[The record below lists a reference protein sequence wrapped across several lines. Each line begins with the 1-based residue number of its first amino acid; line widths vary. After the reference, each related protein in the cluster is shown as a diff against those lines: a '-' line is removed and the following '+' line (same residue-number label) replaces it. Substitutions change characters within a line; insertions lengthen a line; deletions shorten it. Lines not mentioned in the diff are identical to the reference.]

1 MLRTPW
7 SRIGEIL
14 TSETALTALRLSL
27 IVATTA
33 AAISFVLG
41 FPLAWVLVRST
52 FPGKTLVRAVVV
64 LPLVMPPV
72 VAGVGLL
79 AAFGRRSGLI
89 GSWLY
94 DWFGIQL
101 TFTTAA
107 AVLAATFV
115 SFPLAVLALEAGL
128 RGLDERLEDAAA
140 TLGASRWYVLRRV
153 TLPLMGPQIAAAL
166 VLSWARALGE
176 FGATI
181 TFAGNLQG
189 RTQTLPLAV
198 FEQLQTD
205 TDAAFAVSMLLI
217 LLAFA
222 VIARAPRAVPQ
233 MTLGGRTSPPRAVAF
248 EVKAAFEAEAGRTVA
263 LLGPNGSGKST
274 LVSTIAGLLPPVEGT
289 IALDGAVLDDP
300 ANDVHVPP
308 ERRPIGVVFQD
319 LLLFPHLSATENV
332 AFPLRA
338 RGVPETG
345 GARARVR
352 APRRGSVSRTAPT
365 RARAISRAAR
375 HSGSR
380 SPGP

>member
-1 MLRTPW
+1 MSLATDSRRSPSTASSPLRRGRIPAGFVVLAALGVALVALPLLGLVLRTPW

-27 IVATTA
+27 IVATTS

-41 FPLAWVLVRST
+41 FPLAWVLVRGT
-52 FPGKTLVRAVVV
+52 FPGKTLVRAVVI

-79 AAFGRRSGLI
+79 AAFGRRSGLL

-94 DWFGIQL
+94 EWFGIQL

-140 TLGASRWYVLRRV
+140 TQGASRWYVLRRV
-153 TLPLMGPQIAAAL
+153 TVPLMGPQIAAAL

-222 VIARAPRAVPQ
+222 VILALR
-233 MTLGGRTSPPRAVAF
+233 GRF
-248 EVKAAFEAEAGRTVA
+248 
-263 LLGPNGSGKST
+263 
-274 LVSTIAGLLPPVEGT
+274 
-289 IALDGAVLDDP
+289 
-300 ANDVHVPP
+300 
-308 ERRPIGVVFQD
+308 
-319 LLLFPHLSATENV
+319 
-332 AFPLRA
+332 LR
-338 RGVPETG
+338 
-345 GARARVR
+345 
-352 APRRGSVSRTAPT
+352 
-365 RARAISRAAR
+365 
-375 HSGSR
+375 
-380 SPGP
+380 

>member
-1 MLRTPW
+1 LGVALVALPLLGLVLRTPW
-7 SRIGEIL
+7 SRIVEIL
-14 TSETALTALRLSL
+14 TSETALTALRISL
-27 IVATTA
+27 VVATTA

-52 FPGKTLVRAVVV
+52 FPGKTLVRAIVV

-79 AAFGRRSGLI
+79 AAFGRRNGIL

-94 DWFGIQL
+94 EWFGIQL
-101 TFTTAA
+101 TFTTGA

-128 RGLDERLEDAAA
+128 RGLDERLEDAAS
-140 TLGASRWYVLRRV
+140 TLGAPRWYVLRRV
-153 TLPLMGPQIAAAL
+153 TLPLMAPQIAAAL

-198 FEQLQTD
+198 FEQLQRD

-222 VIARAPRAVPQ
+222 VILSLR
-233 MTLGGRTSPPRAVAF
+233 GRF
-248 EVKAAFEAEAGRTVA
+248 
-263 LLGPNGSGKST
+263 
-274 LVSTIAGLLPPVEGT
+274 
-289 IALDGAVLDDP
+289 
-300 ANDVHVPP
+300 
-308 ERRPIGVVFQD
+308 
-319 LLLFPHLSATENV
+319 
-332 AFPLRA
+332 LR
-338 RGVPETG
+338 
-345 GARARVR
+345 
-352 APRRGSVSRTAPT
+352 
-365 RARAISRAAR
+365 
-375 HSGSR
+375 
-380 SPGP
+380 